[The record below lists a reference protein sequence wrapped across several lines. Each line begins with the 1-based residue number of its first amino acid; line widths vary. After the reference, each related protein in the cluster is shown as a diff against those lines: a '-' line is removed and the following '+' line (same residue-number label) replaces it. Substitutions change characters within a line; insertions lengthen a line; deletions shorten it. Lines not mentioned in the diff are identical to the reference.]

1 MSFFVKDKETEKRI
15 DSTLQGKFSVT
26 EISNI
31 QSSCSP
37 DTWIDQKLGKLHL
50 EQFKNGKNDPPFY
63 LCHGQMTK

>member
-1 MSFFVKDKETEKRI
+1 MNVSFFVKDKETEKRI

-50 EQFKNGKNDPPFY
+50 EQF
-63 LCHGQMTK
+63 